1 MATRFPAGHPMVQSA
16 SNSTEGGTLNAPR
29 YGTVVPKRIFVGGI
43 SASTTEAELHELFSR
58 FGVVTNAKIILDR
71 AGVSKGYGF
80 VTFDTEEDAQRA
92 QASASNLTLRDRRLN
107 IAPAIKKQPFT
118 RVYDPTQS
126 VPNGT
131 ILYHNGIPYTYHN
144 GMAFFITPEYQY
156 SGQTP
161 AYPVIYQPSVY
172 YPQHAFQYQNVSCF
186 QPWICTVSSHRKE
199 SDWLQVASQWSPWR
213 WNSSSNTSGAPTTYP
228 YSAASDEYY
237 DPAIV
242 EASTEVGGARRD
254 GGGGAAAAAGTLWGT
269 KARGGCTKRG
279 DSPLLPTQL
288 CRDSQQPRP
297 PPRQRRYTAPPEA
310 FLQTPPWCDGAE
322 AGQRGSSAG
331 VPDCHEPATKFHWRD
346 CLFDT
351 TPNTPTQTQ
360 VCP

>member
-1 MATRFPAGHPMVQSA
+1 MSA

-242 EASTEVGGARRD
+242 EASTEGGQKPVVGARRE
-254 GGGGAAAAAGTLWGT
+254 GTPRCSPPSYVGTLNSRVHPQGNVDTRHPQKPSSRHHLGVMVPKLVNGVAVLACPTAMSLPPSSTGGT
-269 KARGGCTKRG
+269 ACST
-279 DSPLLPTQL
+279 PPQIHP
-288 CRDSQQPRP
+288 PRP
-297 PPRQRRYTAPPEA
+297 RSAPKG
-310 FLQTPPWCDGAE
+310 PPWNQME
-322 AGQRGSSAG
+322 ALGESLRALG
-331 VPDCHEPATKFHWRD
+331 
-346 CLFDT
+346 L
-351 TPNTPTQTQ
+351 
-360 VCP
+360 

>member
-254 GGGGAAAAAGTLWGT
+254 GGGGAAAAAGTLCI
-269 KARGGCTKRG
+269 A
-279 DSPLLPTQL
+279 SPEAT
-288 CRDSQQPRP
+288 SQNVVSP
-297 PPRQRRYTAPPEA
+297 PPVICSSCTVIWNERAHSRSGSRRNVLVKGNHRRVARNADSELY
-310 FLQTPPWCDGAE
+310 C
-322 AGQRGSSAG
+322 SSW
-331 VPDCHEPATKFHWRD
+331 V
-346 CLFDT
+346 
-351 TPNTPTQTQ
+351 N
-360 VCP
+360 